1 MKASSTAHPVN
12 RGGAVPAE
20 VTEVTQTTSDSQHDQ
35 RHRLLGVLFGSEVP
49 SALDG
54 QLLRTSDV
62 ATLFQVSERT
72 VSEWAKRGQIPC
84 VRTPGGHRRYPAD
97 EIRALLDRDGRSVGG
112 QRI

>member
-1 MKASSTAHPVN
+1 
-12 RGGAVPAE
+12 
-20 VTEVTQTTSDSQHDQ
+20 VTQVSSDAEHAQ
-35 RHRLLGVLFGSEVP
+35 RHELLGVLFGDDVP

-62 ATLFQVSERT
+62 AALFQVSERT

-97 EIRALLDRDGRSVGG
+97 EIRSLLERDGRVVGG
-112 QRI
+112 RRA

>member
-1 MKASSTAHPVN
+1 M
-12 RGGAVPAE
+12 
-20 VTEVTQTTSDSQHDQ
+20 TQTTSDSQNDQ

-62 ATLFQVSERT
+62 AALFQVSERT
-72 VSEWAKRGQIPC
+72 VSEWAKRGHIPC

>member
-1 MKASSTAHPVN
+1 M
-12 RGGAVPAE
+12 
-20 VTEVTQTTSDSQHDQ
+20 TSEAQHIE
-35 RHRLLGVLFGSEVP
+35 RHRLLGVLFGAEVP
-49 SALDG
+49 ASLDG

-97 EIRALLDRDGRSVGG
+97 EIRALLERDGRTFSSD
-112 QRI
+112 RP